1 MLTVNGKSYQIKLQ
15 PTGGGD
21 RYSLFC
27 ISVPLRKGKENVVR
41 LETEGNYF
49 RPDRVVVP
57 APAGN
62 IDELQVL

>member
-1 MLTVNGKSYQIKLQ
+1 MLTVNGKSYKIKLQ
-15 PTGGGD
+15 PTGEGN
-21 RYSLFC
+21 RYDYFS

-62 IDELQVL
+62 IDELQIL